1 MTRKGA
7 LLFIMVCLLVGI
19 GLFVGSVLG
28 HGVSKTTGTNPGA
41 IIGGIIGVA
50 AATKIANMRGIL
62 GSKRF
67 WPATIGGILG
77 LILAAIIAVHH
88 MDTPLIPLASIPII
102 GLGALFGAGSRHGRD
117 IDN

>member
-7 LLFIMVCLLVGI
+7 LLFVLVCVLAGI
-19 GLFVGSVLG
+19 GLFLGSVLG
-28 HGVSKTTGTNPGA
+28 HVVSKTTGTKAGA
-41 IIGGIIGVA
+41 VVGGIIGVVG
-50 AATKIANMRGIL
+50 ATKIANMRGIL

-77 LILAAIIAVHH
+77 LILAVIIAVNHLN
-88 MDTPLIPLASIPII
+88 TPIVPIASIVLI
-102 GLGALFGAGSRHGRD
+102 GFGALFGAGSRHGRD